1 MELRKTLAVWLTV
14 MTAACSCNREA
25 FKPVDNVVFIQ
36 DARLEEAGQ
45 TLSPGDAFHLH
56 GIGCQQTDN
65 VMLTFTWKT
74 VDATIPVGKVS
85 GIYAKKQDVTPVGI
99 TAVLP
104 YRYPAADVEVSV
116 MREGK
121 LQRIGLLRITDGQ
134 SPKELRLYGV
144 SHVSCKID
152 GFMLGMNNA
161 CQKSLEV
168 ALSENLHSVINVPRS
183 YGLCGI
189 SGKDEHRTAVCVDFF
204 TGEVKTLAIDVMA
217 LFLTPSNAAVA
228 VVCHDGICALQTL
241 PIEIG
246 ADYMTKSDALG
257 PVQPTFA
264 MPDGLKPE
272 YFGNYPGVSIGT
284 EESTSY
290 LLSANKG
297 DGNWT
302 AVMLDK
308 EGFHIMEDIAAE
320 SLIPFRAGSDAGY
333 IATYGGFSLFR
344 LVNPENGTIGQAIY
358 TCKIGQIISATSN
371 SEKPG
376 HILLN
381 VSETSNGLQIYDLA
395 WNDTKSLS
403 HITLPNSANDYAE
416 VLMAN

>member
-1 MELRKTLAVWLTV
+1 
-14 MTAACSCNREA
+14 
-25 FKPVDNVVFIQ
+25 
-36 DARLEEAGQ
+36 
-45 TLSPGDAFHLH
+45 
-56 GIGCQQTDN
+56 
-65 VMLTFTWKT
+65 ML
-74 VDATIPVGKVS
+74 D
-85 GIYAKKQDVTPVGI
+85 
-99 TAVLP
+99 
-104 YRYPAADVEVSV
+104 
-116 MREGK
+116 
-121 LQRIGLLRITDGQ
+121 
-134 SPKELRLYGV
+134 
-144 SHVSCKID
+144 
-152 GFMLGMNNA
+152 MNNA

-168 ALSENLHSVINVPRS
+168 VLPENLHSVINVPRS

-189 SGKDEHRTAVCVDFF
+189 SGKDGHRTAVCVDFF
-204 TGEVKTLAIDVMA
+204 TGEVKTCAIDVMA

-290 LLSANKG
+290 LLSANRG

-333 IATYGGFSLFR
+333 IATYGGVSLFR

-403 HITLPNSANDYAE
+403 HITLPNSADDYAE

>member
-1 MELRKTLAVWLTV
+1 
-14 MTAACSCNREA
+14 
-25 FKPVDNVVFIQ
+25 
-36 DARLEEAGQ
+36 
-45 TLSPGDAFHLH
+45 
-56 GIGCQQTDN
+56 
-65 VMLTFTWKT
+65 
-74 VDATIPVGKVS
+74 
-85 GIYAKKQDVTPVGI
+85 
-99 TAVLP
+99 
-104 YRYPAADVEVSV
+104 
-116 MREGK
+116 
-121 LQRIGLLRITDGQ
+121 
-134 SPKELRLYGV
+134 
-144 SHVSCKID
+144 
-152 GFMLGMNNA
+152 
-161 CQKSLEV
+161 
-168 ALSENLHSVINVPRS
+168 
-183 YGLCGI
+183 
-189 SGKDEHRTAVCVDFF
+189 
-204 TGEVKTLAIDVMA
+204 MA

-284 EESTSY
+284 EESSSY

-333 IATYGGFSLFR
+333 IATYGGLSLFR

-381 VSETSNGLQIYDLA
+381 VSETSNGLQIYDLGSCLERHEISIPYHFA
-395 WNDTKSLS
+395 EFSKRLCRSSDGELILKQTGLL
-403 HITLPNSANDYAE
+403 ITQDPQVNQTIF
-416 VLMAN
+416 

>member
-25 FKPVDNVVFIQ
+25 FKPVDNAVFIQ

-65 VMLTFTWKT
+65 VML
-74 VDATIPVGKVS
+74 
-85 GIYAKKQDVTPVGI
+85 
-99 TAVLP
+99 
-104 YRYPAADVEVSV
+104 
-116 MREGK
+116 
-121 LQRIGLLRITDGQ
+121 
-134 SPKELRLYGV
+134 
-144 SHVSCKID
+144 
-152 GFMLGMNNA
+152 
-161 CQKSLEV
+161 
-168 ALSENLHSVINVPRS
+168 
-183 YGLCGI
+183 
-189 SGKDEHRTAVCVDFF
+189 
-204 TGEVKTLAIDVMA
+204 
-217 LFLTPSNAAVA
+217 
-228 VVCHDGICALQTL
+228 
-241 PIEIG
+241 
-246 ADYMTKSDALG
+246 
-257 PVQPTFA
+257 
-264 MPDGLKPE
+264 
-272 YFGNYPGVSIGT
+272 
-284 EESTSY
+284 
-290 LLSANKG
+290 
-297 DGNWT
+297 
-302 AVMLDK
+302 DK

-333 IATYGGFSLFR
+333 IATYGGVSLFR

>member
-25 FKPVDNVVFIQ
+25 FKPIDNVVFIQ

-74 VDATIPVGKVS
+74 GDATIPVGKVS

-152 GFMLGMNNA
+152 GFMLDMNNA

-168 ALSENLHSVINVPRS
+168 VLPENLHSVINVPRS

-189 SGKDEHRTAVCVDFF
+189 SGKDGHRTAVCVDFF
-204 TGEVKTLAIDVMA
+204 TGEVKTRAIDVMA

-333 IATYGGFSLFR
+333 IA
-344 LVNPENGTIGQAIY
+344 I
-358 TCKIGQIISATSN
+358 K
-371 SEKPG
+371 
-376 HILLN
+376 
-381 VSETSNGLQIYDLA
+381 D
-395 WNDTKSLS
+395 
-403 HITLPNSANDYAE
+403 
-416 VLMAN
+416 